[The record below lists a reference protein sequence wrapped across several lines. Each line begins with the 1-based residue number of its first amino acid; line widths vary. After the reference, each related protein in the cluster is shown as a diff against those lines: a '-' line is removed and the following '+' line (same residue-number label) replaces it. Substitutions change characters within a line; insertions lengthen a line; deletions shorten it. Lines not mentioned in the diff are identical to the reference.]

1 MPDFPRWS
9 YGLSLVHAAV
19 QSWKTVP
26 FTLHFVFVDYL
37 DADKGPDP
45 VLYQEC
51 MMLFLVYTTL
61 DSVAHWRT
69 LGTSYQMHHALTA
82 AGAVYNMCCGPHAI
96 GLCVLS
102 NEVSTIFLS
111 AKGLLDKS
119 HVMRPFVYQCFGWS
133 FFFFRVLLNTLLVVS
148 SVHVSFECAALMISI
163 WGMNMVWFAQGF
175 LLKRSKTTA

>member
-9 YGLSLVHAAV
+9 YALSLAHAAV

-26 FTLHFVFVDYL
+26 YTLHFVFVDHL
-37 DADKGPDP
+37 DVAKGPDP
-45 VLYQEC
+45 GLYREC
-51 MMLFLVYTTL
+51 VALFLAYIAL
-61 DSVAHWRT
+61 DSVVHWRA
-69 LGTSYQMHHALTA
+69 LGPGYRVHHALTA
-82 AGAVYNMCCGPHAI
+82 AGAVYNAMYGPHAI

-111 AKGLLDKS
+111 AKALLNKS